1 MNNVIISTHGLKKYY
16 FVGESTVK
24 ALDGVDMTVNKG
36 ESVCIAGRS
45 GSGKST
51 MLNMLAGLEL
61 PTSGTVQVASKR
73 LESMNEKARI
83 RFRRDDIGFVF
94 QSFNLLGKL
103 TALENVKLPLS
114 YAGVRLKE
122 ADARAR
128 KQLALVGL
136 EGREHH
142 LPNQLSGGQQQR
154 VAIARALVCEPEIIL
169 ADEPTGALD
178 SKSAR
183 QLLESLAHLNERGS
197 TILMVTHDS
206 FSASYCNRIVFIK
219 DGGLYGELRRNGT
232 ERSAFYR
239 RIVDVVSS
247 MGGAGEDDAADEV
260 TRHAC

>member
-94 QSFNLLGKL
+94 QSYNLMPQYS
-103 TALENVKLPLS
+103 ALENVALPL
-114 YAGVRLKE
+114 AIRGAPLKLRNEIAEAMLVRVGLKE
-122 ADARAR
+122 HI
-128 KQLALVGL
+128 
-136 EGREHH
+136 HH
-142 LPNQLSGGQQQR
+142 KPGELSGGQQQR
-154 VAIARALVCEPEIIL
+154 VGIARAVITRPPIVL
-169 ADEPTGALD
+169 ADEPTGNLD
-178 SKSAR
+178 TGTSEETME
-183 QLLESLAHLNERGS
+183 LLTGLFRERGTTFILVS
-197 TILMVTHDS
+197 HDPGMRKYTDRTIT
-206 FSASYCNRIVFIK
+206 FSDGRISNT
-219 DGGLYGELRRNGT
+219 LAE
-232 ERSAFYR
+232 E
-239 RIVDVVSS
+239 
-247 MGGAGEDDAADEV
+247 
-260 TRHAC
+260 

>member
-94 QSFNLLGKL
+94 QSYNLMPQYS
-103 TALENVKLPLS
+103 ALENVALPL
-114 YAGVRLKE
+114 AIRGAPLKLRNEIAEAMLVRVGLKE
-122 ADARAR
+122 HI
-128 KQLALVGL
+128 
-136 EGREHH
+136 HH
-142 LPNQLSGGQQQR
+142 KPGELSGGQQQR
-154 VAIARALVCEPEIIL
+154 VGIARAVITRPPIVL
-169 ADEPTGALD
+169 ADEPTGNLD
-178 SKSAR
+178 TGTSEETME
-183 QLLESLAHLNERGS
+183 LLTGLFRERGTTFILVS
-197 TILMVTHDS
+197 HDPEMRKYTDRTIT
-206 FSASYCNRIVFIK
+206 FSDGRISNT
-219 DGGLYGELRRNGT
+219 LAE
-232 ERSAFYR
+232 E
-239 RIVDVVSS
+239 
-247 MGGAGEDDAADEV
+247 
-260 TRHAC
+260 

>member
-94 QSFNLLGKL
+94 QSYNLMPQY
-103 TALENVKLPLS
+103 TALENVALPL
-114 YAGVRLKE
+114 AIRGAPLKLRNEIAEAMLVR
-122 ADARAR
+122 
-128 KQLALVGL
+128 VGL
-136 EGREHH
+136 NEHIH
-142 LPNQLSGGQQQR
+142 HKPGELSGGQQQR
-154 VAIARALVCEPEIIL
+154 VGIARAIITRPPIVL
-169 ADEPTGALD
+169 ADEPTGNLD
-178 SKSAR
+178 TGTSEETME
-183 QLLESLAHLNERGS
+183 LLTGLFRERGTTFILVS
-197 TILMVTHDS
+197 HDPGMRKYTDRTIT
-206 FSASYCNRIVFIK
+206 FSDGRISNT
-219 DGGLYGELRRNGT
+219 LAE
-232 ERSAFYR
+232 E
-239 RIVDVVSS
+239 
-247 MGGAGEDDAADEV
+247 
-260 TRHAC
+260 

>member
-94 QSFNLLGKL
+94 QSYNLMPQYS
-103 TALENVKLPLS
+103 ALENVALPL
-114 YAGVRLKE
+114 AIRGAPLKLRNEIAEAMLVRVGLKE
-122 ADARAR
+122 HI
-128 KQLALVGL
+128 
-136 EGREHH
+136 HH
-142 LPNQLSGGQQQR
+142 KPGELSGGQQQR
-154 VAIARALVCEPEIIL
+154 VGIARAIITRPPIVL
-169 ADEPTGALD
+169 ADEPTGNLD
-178 SKSAR
+178 TGTSEETME
-183 QLLESLAHLNERGS
+183 LLTGLFRERGTTFILVS
-197 TILMVTHDS
+197 HDPGMRKYTDRTIT
-206 FSASYCNRIVFIK
+206 FSDGRISNTIA
-219 DGGLYGELRRNGT
+219 EQ
-232 ERSAFYR
+232 
-239 RIVDVVSS
+239 
-247 MGGAGEDDAADEV
+247 
-260 TRHAC
+260 

>member
-94 QSFNLLGKL
+94 QSYNLMPQYS
-103 TALENVKLPLS
+103 ALENVALPL
-114 YAGVRLKE
+114 AIRGAPLKLRNEIAEAMLVRVGLKE
-122 ADARAR
+122 HI
-128 KQLALVGL
+128 
-136 EGREHH
+136 HH
-142 LPNQLSGGQQQR
+142 KPGELSGGQQQR
-154 VAIARALVCEPEIIL
+154 VGIARAIITRPPIVL
-169 ADEPTGALD
+169 ADEPTGNLD
-178 SKSAR
+178 TGTSGETME
-183 QLLESLAHLNERGS
+183 LLTGLFRERGTTFILVS
-197 TILMVTHDS
+197 HDPGMRKYTDRTIT
-206 FSASYCNRIVFIK
+206 FSDGRISNTIA
-219 DGGLYGELRRNGT
+219 E
-232 ERSAFYR
+232 E
-239 RIVDVVSS
+239 
-247 MGGAGEDDAADEV
+247 
-260 TRHAC
+260 

>member
-94 QSFNLLGKL
+94 QSYNLMPQYS
-103 TALENVKLPLS
+103 ALENVALPL
-114 YAGVRLKE
+114 AIRGAPLKLRNEIAEAMLVRVGLKE
-122 ADARAR
+122 HI
-128 KQLALVGL
+128 
-136 EGREHH
+136 HH
-142 LPNQLSGGQQQR
+142 KPGELSGGQQQR
-154 VAIARALVCEPEIIL
+154 VGIARAVITRPPIVL
-169 ADEPTGALD
+169 ADEPTGNLD
-178 SKSAR
+178 TGTSEETME
-183 QLLESLAHLNERGS
+183 LLTGLFRERGTTFILVS
-197 TILMVTHDS
+197 HDPGMRKYTDRTIT
-206 FSASYCNRIVFIK
+206 FSDGRISNTIA
-219 DGGLYGELRRNGT
+219 E
-232 ERSAFYR
+232 E
-239 RIVDVVSS
+239 
-247 MGGAGEDDAADEV
+247 
-260 TRHAC
+260 

>member
-94 QSFNLLGKL
+94 QSYNLMPQYS
-103 TALENVKLPLS
+103 ALENVALPL
-114 YAGVRLKE
+114 AIRGAPLKLRNEIAEAMLVRVGLKE
-122 ADARAR
+122 HI
-128 KQLALVGL
+128 
-136 EGREHH
+136 HH
-142 LPNQLSGGQQQR
+142 KPGELSGGQQQR
-154 VAIARALVCEPEIIL
+154 VGIARAIITRPPIVL
-169 ADEPTGALD
+169 ADEPTGNLD
-178 SKSAR
+178 TGTSEETME
-183 QLLESLAHLNERGS
+183 LLTGLFRERGTTFILVS
-197 TILMVTHDS
+197 HDPGMRKYTDRTII
-206 FSASYCNRIVFIK
+206 FSDGRISNTIA
-219 DGGLYGELRRNGT
+219 E
-232 ERSAFYR
+232 E
-239 RIVDVVSS
+239 
-247 MGGAGEDDAADEV
+247 
-260 TRHAC
+260 